1 MKKANV
7 IASLLLLAFAGFFV
21 IEGGKMPM
29 ADGLSP
35 GAGFV
40 PFWVG
45 AFTGFLALL
54 LLIQSVRSKTLTGR
68 KFFSEKSQGLKDI
81 VYIIFSLFVYCGF
94 ILLMGYPVATFLFLF
109 FLLKGVGK
117 YGPRASLGLSAGITA
132 ALYGIF
138 EAWLDMAFPPGV
150 VHLF

>member
-1 MKKANV
+1 MKKANI
-7 IASLLLLAFAGFFV
+7 IASLLLLAFASFFV

-45 AFTGFLALL
+45 AFTWFLSLL
-54 LLIQSVRSKTLTGR
+54 LLIQSVRSKTLPEK

-81 VYIIFSLFVYCGF
+81 VYISSSLFAYCGF
-94 ILLMGYPVATFLFLF
+94 ILLVGYSMATFLFLF
-109 FLLKGVGK
+109 FLFKVVGK
-117 YGPRASLGLSAGITA
+117 YGLRASFGLSAGTAA

-138 EAWLDMAFPPGV
+138 EAWLDMAFPAGV
-150 VHLF
+150 VNLF